1 MRRILTRLRARAAQR
16 WQDTRIAFR
25 QPAGAI
31 VTVFRRDAE
40 SRPADASS
48 TDVRL
53 AGDAQRTTAAPRD
66 ARIPADAWLSMD
78 VDRPG
83 DPPRS
88 EDAERSGDAER
99 AGNAAFTEDADTSAD
114 ARRSAFD
121 GGRAFALLGAQCDVG
136 PRIPGT
142 AGHARTRDLLT
153 EELSRWADE
162 VAVQEWT
169 QRIDRGPGK
178 GTAPAM
184 ANIFARFH
192 GTASAEGSAPAGRDA
207 APELML
213 CAHWDTR
220 PVADHDR
227 DPSKRAD
234 PVPGASDGA
243 SGVAVLLEL
252 ARVLRMHPPARTVTL
267 ALFDGE
273 DLGEYYYGSRFYA
286 RSAHAS
292 ANARWK
298 PRRAILLDMIGGH
311 PLRCTTEI
319 NSLNAAPGLW
329 NEVHAAAT
337 RLGLDAHFHG
347 HARAITDDHV
357 FLNRAGIPSVVL
369 IDYSYPHWHTTED
382 TVDKCGRQPLQV
394 IGDVL
399 LDFIRA
405 ALPPAGAS

>member
-1 MRRILTRLRARAAQR
+1 
-16 WQDTRIAFR
+16 
-25 QPAGAI
+25 
-31 VTVFRRDAE
+31 
-40 SRPADASS
+40 
-48 TDVRL
+48 
-53 AGDAQRTTAAPRD
+53 
-66 ARIPADAWLSMD
+66 MD

-83 DPPRS
+83 DAP
-88 EDAERSGDAER
+88 RSGDAER
-99 AGNAAFTEDADTSAD
+99 SEHAEHSGDAEYSGDAEPVGDAEPAGRFSGDADSSAD

-121 GGRAFALLGAQCDVG
+121 GGRAFALLRAQCDVG

-142 AGHARTRDLLT
+142 AGHARTRELLT
-153 EELSRWADE
+153 GELSRWADE

-192 GTASAEGSAPAGRDA
+192 GTASAKGGAQTGPDATPA
-207 APELML
+207 LML

-227 DPSKRAD
+227 DPSKRAE

-273 DLGEYYYGSRFYA
+273 DIGEYYYGSRFYA
-286 RSAHAS
+286 RSAQDG

-298 PRRAILLDMIGGH
+298 PRRAVLLDMIGGH

-319 NSLNAAPGLW
+319 NSLNAAPALW
-329 NEVHAAAT
+329 NEVHSAAT

-347 HARAITDDHV
+347 PARAITDDHV
-357 FLNRAGIPSVVL
+357 FLNRAGIPSIVL

-399 LDFIRA
+399 LDFMRA